1 MRIRIAVAR
10 LSFASNRFNPV
21 ITSAADMDSVATG
34 PCAEL
39 DAIDSFREK
48 HPDVDIRIRLSS
60 SARPGGLLADD
71 VWTRSCDELLATL
84 GNADFDA
91 VVLVLDGR
99 TVTVSM
105 DSPEL
110 ELVRA
115 VRDLI
120 GERPLGLVL
129 GHRANLGSELPP
141 LVDIAIAS
149 REASPTRGPG
159 FAMHNV
165 LCELLRRCA
174 GAARLHHALGQ
185 TPFTLA
191 AAAVD
196 GAQNTLNEIEA
207 ESAPLASVFTGFP
220 YSDVTDACARI
231 LAWANTREEALAQVR
246 ALGSHF
252 VEKRS
257 AFRLALPGP
266 NLALRKALAQRT
278 MWQQGMVLVTDPAD
292 APEYGGACDSTGLLR
307 ALLALQ
313 PETPVG
319 FAYLAD
325 NVALGSAFLAGVGK
339 AVEISLGARHSR
351 DFGAATE
358 VHALVQHLTP
368 EAGPFGRSALVSVGK
383 VKIAI
388 AERTAIA
395 NSPEALALLLP
406 ELTRINTLVLKA
418 GMRISPRLA
427 AMARSVIPCDTS
439 GPAALDVASLPLK
452 NLRAR

>member
-1 MRIRIAVAR
+1 MRTRIAVAR

-21 ITSAADMDSVATG
+21 ITSAVDMDSVATG

-110 ELVRA
+110 ELVRS
-115 VRDLI
+115 VRHRI

-129 GHRANLGSELPP
+129 GHRANIGSELPT

-149 REASPTRGPG
+149 RDASPTRGPG
-159 FAMHNV
+159 CAVHTV
-165 LCELLRRCA
+165 LSELRRRCA
-174 GAARLHHALGQ
+174 GAARLHHARGQ
-185 TPFTLA
+185 TPFTRA

-196 GAQNTLNEIEA
+196 GAQSALDEIEA
-207 ESAPLASVFTGFP
+207 GSTPFASVFTGFP
-220 YSDVTDACARI
+220 YSDVPDACARI
-231 LAWANTREEALAQVR
+231 LAWANTKEEALAQVR
-246 ALGSHF
+246 ALGGRF
-252 VEKRS
+252 VEKRG
-257 AFRLALPGP
+257 AFRLGLPGP
-266 NLALRKALAQRT
+266 NLALRKALAERAGEQNGT
-278 MWQQGMVLVTDPAD
+278 ILVTDPAD

-313 PETPVG
+313 PDEPVG

-325 NVALGSAFLAGVGK
+325 SVALETAFLGGVGK
-339 AVEISLGARHSR
+339 TIDVSLGARHTR
-351 DFGAATE
+351 EFGATI
-358 VHALVQHLTP
+358 VVRALVEHLTP
-368 EAGPFGRSALVSVGK
+368 DAGAFGRSALVSVGH

-388 AERTAIA
+388 TQRTAIA
-395 NSPEALALLLP
+395 NSSEALELLAP
-406 ELTRINTLVLKA
+406 ELTRINVLVLKA

-427 AMARSVIPCDTS
+427 AMVRSVIPCDTS